1 MHKREKRVNKRKR
14 KRITSFSFSGSSV
27 ISIANNV
34 LCKYKAFLTK
44 CNKMES
50 FYNIKIFLSGRC
62 YSVQAFWGAMHGQ
75 TGHRRSRKRSRARA
89 KVRKTRARVV
99 RIYKDN
105 ITNKIKAVANKS
117 NGNNR
122 IVCNVPQS
130 EEHYRPLLIIAEV
143 SLPPVSIPVV
153 TTLARSLPKSLPV

>member
-1 MHKREKRVNKRKR
+1 MYNVFLFFR
-14 KRITSFSFSGSSV
+14 V
-27 ISIANNV
+27 ISNKHKNNV
-34 LCKYKAFLTK
+34 LKQRYSIF
-44 CNKMES
+44 NKMQKNQS

-62 YSVQAFWGAMHGQ
+62 YSVQAFLGAMHGQ

-89 KVRKTRARVV
+89 KVRKTRARVI

-105 ITNKIKAVANKS
+105 IINKIKAVANKS

-130 EEHYRPLLIIAEV
+130 EEHYRPLLIIAAV